1 MGWGAISVPHP
12 RSRECLAHQDTVA
25 QKKTTLLLRFLSTPA
40 GADRGFQSGGGGE
53 IFEEQKKIKIGT
65 KILLVKRAKIFC
77 PPPKQFWPPPERKS
91 DKKCSYLL
99 IAGWSAFPFL

>member
-40 GADRGFQSGGGGE
+40 GADRGFQSGGGK

-65 KILLVKRAKIFC
+65 KILRMKRIH
-77 PPPKQFWPPPERKS
+77 
-91 DKKCSYLL
+91 Y
-99 IAGWSAFPFL
+99 

>member
-40 GADRGFQSGGGGE
+40 GADRGFQSGGGARYLRN
-53 IFEEQKKIKIGT
+53 KKK
-65 KILLVKRAKIFC
+65 
-77 PPPKQFWPPPERKS
+77 
-91 DKKCSYLL
+91 
-99 IAGWSAFPFL
+99 

>member
-40 GADRGFQSGGGGE
+40 GADRGFQSGGGE
-53 IFEEQKKIKIGT
+53 IFEEQKRNKNRNKNFARE
-65 KILLVKRAKIFC
+65 VREKIFA
-77 PPPKQFWPPPERKS
+77 PPP
-91 DKKCSYLL
+91 
-99 IAGWSAFPFL
+99 

>member
-40 GADRGFQSGGGGE
+40 GADRGFQSGGGE

-65 KILLVKRAKIFC
+65 KMRKKIFA
-77 PPPKQFWPPPERKS
+77 PPLSNFRPPLTENQTKNVPT
-91 DKKCSYLL
+91 C
-99 IAGWSAFPFL
+99 

>member
-40 GADRGFQSGGGGE
+40 GADRGFQSGGARY
-53 IFEEQKKIKIGT
+53 FRNKKIKIGT
-65 KILLVKRAKIFC
+65 KILRVKRAKNF
-77 PPPKQFWPPPERKS
+77 FAF
-91 DKKCSYLL
+91 LL
-99 IAGWSAFPFL
+99 IQ

>member
-40 GADRGFQSGGGGE
+40 GADRGFQSGGARYLRN
-53 IFEEQKKIKIGT
+53 KKK
-65 KILLVKRAKIFC
+65 
-77 PPPKQFWPPPERKS
+77 
-91 DKKCSYLL
+91 
-99 IAGWSAFPFL
+99 

>member
-1 MGWGAISVPHP
+1 MGWGAISVAHP

-40 GADRGFQSGGGGE
+40 GADRGFQSGGGE

-65 KILLVKRAKIFC
+65 KILRVKCMK
-77 PPPKQFWPPPERKS
+77 KFWPPPLSNFGPPLRENQTKNVPT
-91 DKKCSYLL
+91 C
-99 IAGWSAFPFL
+99 

>member
-12 RSRECLAHQDTVA
+12 RSRKCLAHQDTVA

-40 GADRGFQSGGGGE
+40 GADRGFQSGGGE

-65 KILLVKRAKIFC
+65 ILA
-77 PPPKQFWPPPERKS
+77 PPLRENQTKNVPT
-91 DKKCSYLL
+91 C
-99 IAGWSAFPFL
+99 